1 MPGIRAYGGTVNE
14 GGNLTF
20 TIQLTSSS
28 TETIS
33 VDYRALPG
41 TTFNTG
47 EFYNTYGSS
56 VTFVPG
62 ETLKTISVNT
72 NGDYIAEADEAV
84 QLELYNPVN
93 ADFGEGLATLTATG
107 WMDDDDNPGT
117 TRAMQVT
124 GDKIS
129 EADGNGRT
137 AAFHINF
144 SEAFTTDVTLAYATK
159 DGTATAG
166 SDYTAT
172 SGSLTLYAG
181 QTEATVN
188 VALLGDKV
196 SEGAEDFYLVVTPPA
211 GLANFPMTA
220 TGRTQIL
227 DDDDRAGPSITVDG
241 TSTIEGG
248 NLYYNV
254 VLSEASTDAVT
265 VRYRTVST
273 TGAGTADANE
283 FYPLGSGSNTLTFL
297 PGETSASIS
306 VNTNGDYVSE
316 TDETIVL
323 ELYEPTNAALSGGK
337 DTLRATGWVLD
348 DDNVGNTRALF
359 VSGPVVSERRLEG
372 KSEAVFDIDLSRP
385 SRQAISINYETI
397 NGTAKQGQDFVG
409 TSGTLVLAPGQTHA
423 SVSVAIKADLARE
436 QSETFS
442 LRLIPP
448 FSSDIATNTIGVIG
462 TATIDDSS
470 IVGTSGGDSLQGTKA
485 ADAMFGDGGD
495 DFLFGLNGNDVLFGG
510 GGNDTIDGGK
520 GRDSMRGGG
529 GNDRYTIDRS
539 SDRIVEAHN
548 AGTDTVSSPV
558 DFTLPK
564 NVENLILTGSKDLAG
579 IGNDLG
585 NKLTG
590 NKGDNRLEGL
600 AGNDTLN
607 GGKGRDTMI
616 GGPGND
622 TYVLD
627 TRGDHI
633 VEQAGGGTDTVK
645 VSFDYTL
652 ANRFENL
659 TLLGKGRLDG
669 NGNAADNVIHG
680 NRGAN
685 ELKGLDGDDRL
696 IGGGG
701 NDRMIGGSGNDTYVV
716 DGKGDRVIE
725 TGGGHD
731 RIETSVDFRLP
742 GHVEDITAIG
752 RKGIDITGNSDANRL
767 TGNRGAN
774 LLDGGKGA
782 DKMAGG
788 NGNDTY
794 IVDSGR
800 DQIKESA
807 HGGTDTV
814 KSAVSYKLSGN
825 LETPGPHRAG
835 GSLRHRQRPSQ
846 PADRQRREQPPRRR
860 RRQRRAE
867 GRCRQRPPDRWQGR
881 RHHER
886 RRRTRHLRV
895 PQQGR
900 GRRRPHHRLQAQDRP
915 DRPQRFRRQQPRA
928 RHAELQAGRLLHR
941 ARRAAPRRLLR
952 QRAGRHRRRRL
963 RRLHHHPRQHLR
975 DARPWGLHPVIG

>member
-1 MPGIRAYGGTVNE
+1 M
-14 GGNLTF
+14 
-20 TIQLTSSS
+20 
-28 TETIS
+28 
-33 VDYRALPG
+33 
-41 TTFNTG
+41 
-47 EFYNTYGSS
+47 
-56 VTFVPG
+56 
-62 ETLKTISVNT
+62 
-72 NGDYIAEADEAV
+72 
-84 QLELYNPVN
+84 
-93 ADFGEGLATLTATG
+93 
-107 WMDDDDNPGT
+107 
-117 TRAMQVT
+117 
-124 GDKIS
+124 
-129 EADGNGRT
+129 
-137 AAFHINF
+137 
-144 SEAFTTDVTLAYATK
+144 
-159 DGTATAG
+159 
-166 SDYTAT
+166 
-172 SGSLTLYAG
+172 
-181 QTEATVN
+181 
-188 VALLGDKV
+188 
-196 SEGAEDFYLVVTPPA
+196 
-211 GLANFPMTA
+211 
-220 TGRTQIL
+220 
-227 DDDDRAGPSITVDG
+227 
-241 TSTIEGG
+241 
-248 NLYYNV
+248 
-254 VLSEASTDAVT
+254 
-265 VRYRTVST
+265 
-273 TGAGTADANE
+273 
-283 FYPLGSGSNTLTFL
+283 
-297 PGETSASIS
+297 
-306 VNTNGDYVSE
+306 
-316 TDETIVL
+316 
-323 ELYEPTNAALSGGK
+323 
-337 DTLRATGWVLD
+337 
-348 DDNVGNTRALF
+348 
-359 VSGPVVSERRLEG
+359 
-372 KSEAVFDIDLSRP
+372 FDIDLSRP

-529 GNDRYTIDRS
+529 GNDRYTIDRN

-731 RIETSVDFRLP
+731 RIETSVDYRLP

-752 RKGIDITGNSDANRL
+752 RKGIDITGNGDANRL
-767 TGNRGAN
+767 TGNRAPTCSTAARAPTRWPAATATTPTSSTAAAIRSRRAPTAAPTPSRARSPTSCPATSRHLVLTGRGDHFGIGN
-774 LLDGGKGA
+774 GHRNRLTGNDGNNRLDGGDGNDVLKGG
-782 DKMAGG
+782 GG
-788 NGNDTY
+788 NDRLIGGRGHDTMTG
-794 IVDSGR
+794 DGGR
-800 DQIKESA
+800 DIFAFRSKAEADGNHITDFQHRTDRIDLSDFDANSRA
-807 HGGTDTV
+807 HGTQ
-814 KSAVSYKLSGN
+814 SFKLVDYFTG
-825 LETPGPHRAG
+825 HAG
-835 GSLRHRQRPSQ
+835 QL
-846 PADRQRREQPPRRR
+846 
-860 RRQRRAE
+860 
-867 GRCRQRPPDRWQGR
+867 
-881 RHHER
+881 
-886 RRRTRHLRV
+886 
-895 PQQGR
+895 
-900 GRRRPHHRLQAQDRP
+900 
-915 DRPQRFRRQQPRA
+915 
-928 RHAELQAGRLLHR
+928 
-941 ARRAAPRRLLR
+941 RAAYYGSVQGDIDGDGYADFTITLDNTYVTL
-952 QRAGRHRRRRL
+952 GHGDFIL
-963 RRLHHHPRQHLR
+963 
-975 DARPWGLHPVIG
+975 